1 MSLDQVP
8 GVPAGTTLASW
19 VASTEATLVAI
30 DEHSCRERSA
40 REECRR
46 IKAQAREIN
55 GGSHMSGCSGL
66 SQSLLADDDDEELD
80 GFGTASLTTF
90 GSGGGGGPFAGGSG
104 VRFTLER
111 SDDVALDVLDLA
123 GRHVKVL
130 ARGTF
135 SAGAHDRTWDGR
147 SDSGEALRPGA
158 YFVAGR
164 IGGVRLAQRL
174 ILLR

>member
-1 MSLDQVP
+1 
-8 GVPAGTTLASW
+8 
-19 VASTEATLVAI
+19 
-30 DEHSCRERSA
+30 
-40 REECRR
+40 
-46 IKAQAREIN
+46 
-55 GGSHMSGCSGL
+55 
-66 SQSLLADDDDEELD
+66 
-80 GFGTASLTTF
+80 
-90 GSGGGGGPFAGGSG
+90 